1 MNKKDVISILKNLRI
16 SPKKHL
22 GQNFLINELT
32 TSKIIEFSNISE
44 DDIILEVGSGLGALT
59 EKLSGVAQNVYA
71 YEIDANLYRYL
82 SDKFAKRPNV
92 QIIHQ
97 DILKAELPPHNKIVS
112 NIPYSITGPLLEKV
126 FFKSSPPNGNLVI
139 EKSIS
144 DRIFYKKEYHNF
156 SRITVSVNSFMNP
169 IKRVQISKNSFYP
182 RPKIDLSLIK
192 LKPKKELP
200 PFLEEESTRDFF
212 LKFIAGIM
220 PYKNK
225 NLSNAIGL
233 FLKRF
238 RYSDSDKNQIKRIL
252 KEIQLKDG
260 KTFQLELDKFPEL
273 AQKIYHLTELGEINH

>member
-1 MNKKDVISILKNLRI
+1 MK
-16 SPKKHL
+16 
-22 GQNFLINELT
+22 
-32 TSKIIEFSNISE
+32 
-44 DDIILEVGSGLGALT
+44 
-59 EKLSGVAQNVYA
+59 
-71 YEIDANLYRYL
+71 
-82 SDKFAKRPNV
+82 
-92 QIIHQ
+92 
-97 DILKAELPPHNKIVS
+97 
-112 NIPYSITGPLLEKV
+112 
-126 FFKSSPPNGNLVI
+126 
-139 EKSIS
+139 
-144 DRIFYKKEYHNF
+144 
-156 SRITVSVNSFMNP
+156 P